1 MAEDPGASLVPYYQA
16 DPQIQA
22 AYHAGLQRLRDLDA
36 LPESWTCT
44 RCGAT
49 IQGKDILISYIGDT
63 AIPYCPTKGCP
74 AHGSDLNPAGVEPH
88 SIAGSRPDGPA

>member
-44 RCGAT
+44 RCGGT
-49 IQGKDILISYIGDT
+49 IQGKDILISYIG
-63 AIPYCPTKGCP
+63 ALRCP
-74 AHGSDLNPAGVEPH
+74 AVPGQGIQIGFSWKGARTGAGKRETILCRV
-88 SIAGSRPDGPA
+88 